1 MTGYQTQASSEPFLD
16 AIGRTAVFAF
26 QPIVNINTGACF
38 GVEALLRNVDS
49 LGFSSIPDLFDYAW
63 NAGILHRLDMV
74 LRQTAIAQF
83 AQAPACRGKHLFFN
97 IDGRIFESRD
107 YHPHQTIKILNRY
120 GLRPETLVLELPEK
134 YDNASARNLSDTLD
148 VCRQHNYKIA
158 IDDFGRGFSE
168 LKMLYDHQPDFI
180 KIDRFFISGLA
191 DDSKK
196 RLFVS
201 SIVNLAHVL
210 GTMVVAEG
218 VETEGEF
225 LAAKEIGCDLV
236 QGFYVAKPT
245 VDHDTLLPAYK
256 IVFDTNTRD
265 RRRRESDEFLIR
277 DHMEPLAVLRIE
289 DDMDSVFESFRLH
302 KDQSVFPVVSQD
314 GTPLGLVRE
323 GDLKDFIY
331 LQYGRDLLQN
341 KAFRRSLR
349 DFLRRCPLA
358 DINADAEKI
367 LESYAINAESDGV
380 IVVEDF
386 RYAGFL
392 TTDALLRIINEKNVN
407 IARDQN
413 PLSNLPGN
421 NSINARLARIIEG
434 RDTSATAIY
443 FDFNNFKPFNDT
455 YGFRQG
461 DRAITLFA
469 DLMRKETAGTN
480 AFLGHVGGDDF
491 VMLLTGIDPADA
503 RALAER
509 IARRFAEGVES
520 LYPPDIREAG
530 FFEARDRQ
538 GRPARYGLLT
548 TSFAVLHIPASSRI
562 LGADAVLSAITNAK
576 QAAKRA
582 ENGFSEAWI

>member
-1 MTGYQTQASSEPFLD
+1 MADTQFQAHSDPFLD
-16 AIGRTAVFAF
+16 AISRTAIFAF

-38 GVEALLRNVDS
+38 AVEALLRNVDR
-49 LGFSSIPDLFDYAW
+49 LGFTSIPDLFDYAW

-74 LRQTAIAQF
+74 LRQIAIAQF
-83 AQAPACRGKHLFFN
+83 ARTPACRGKNLFFN

-107 YHPHQTIKILNRY
+107 YHPHQTVKILNRY

-148 VCRQHNYKIA
+148 ICRQHNYQIA

-168 LKMLYDHQPDFI
+168 LKMLYEHQPDYI

-218 VETEGEF
+218 VETENEF
-225 LAAKEIGCDLV
+225 LACKEIGCDLV

-245 VDHDTLLPAYK
+245 TDHDTIQPAYRV
-256 IVFDTNTRD
+256 VFDTNSRD
-265 RRRRESDEFLIR
+265 RRRRSSDEFLIR
-277 DHMEPLAVLRIE
+277 DHIKPLAALRI
-289 DDMDSVFESFRLH
+289 DADMDSVFETFRLN
-302 KDQSVFPVVSQD
+302 KDQSVFPVVSSD
-314 GTPLGLVRE
+314 GKPQGVVRE
-323 GDLKDFIY
+323 ADLKDFIY

-341 KAFRRSLR
+341 KAFRRSLN
-349 DFLRRCPLA
+349 DFLCRCPVA
-358 DINADAEKI
+358 DINADAEKV
-367 LESYAINAESDGV
+367 LESYAITAESDGV
-380 IVVEDF
+380 IVIEDF
-386 RYAGFL
+386 EYVGFL
-392 TTDALLRIINEKNVN
+392 TTDALLRLINEKNIN
-407 IARDQN
+407 TARDQN

-421 NSINARLARIIEG
+421 NSLMKHLTQMVED
-434 RDTSATAIY
+434 RDAPVSAVY

-469 DLMRKETAGTN
+469 DILRKATSGTD

-491 VMLLTGIDPADA
+491 VMVLHGTESERVRELSTRVAE
-503 RALAER
+503 RFALA
-509 IARRFAEGVES
+509 VES
-520 LYPPDIREAG
+520 LYSPEARETG
-530 FFEARDRQ
+530 KIEARDRK
-538 GRPARYGLLT
+538 GNAATFGLLT
-548 TSFAVLHIPASSRI
+548 TCVAIVHVSPDENGRR
-562 LGADAVLSAITNAK
+562 ADAVLTAITQAKKNAK
-576 QAAKRA
+576 SAAD
-582 ENGFSEAWI
+582 GFIEEWL